1 MKTKNINKL
10 EKEITNFIE
19 SNKKYSQ
26 TSTARNLVYFMEN
39 LEITIYKWKSKLYI
53 KIYQKQLGISVNI
66 CFSLDGTE
74 LISNLIEHL
83 NSSADSLNSE
93 YNEKVL
99 KKRMSCLN

>member
-39 LEITIYKWKSKLYI
+39 LEITIYKWKSKLYV
-53 KIYQKQLGISVNI
+53 KIYQKHLRVSVNI
-66 CFSLDGTE
+66 CFLDG
-74 LISNLIEHL
+74 IEFFDNFIRNL
-83 NSSADSLNSE
+83 NSSADNLISM

>member
-1 MKTKNINKL
+1 MKTENINKL

-26 TSTARNLVYFMEN
+26 TSTARNLEFFMEKLN
-39 LEITIYKWKSKLYI
+39 ITIYKWKSKLYVNM
-53 KIYQKQLGISVNI
+53 YQKDIRVTMRIAFSV
-66 CFSLDGTE
+66 DGTE
-74 LISNLIEHL
+74 FIDNFIENL
-83 NSSADSLNSE
+83 NSTADSLISM

>member
-26 TSTARNLVYFMEN
+26 TSTAMNLVFYMEK
-39 LEITIYKWKSKLYI
+39 LKITIYKWKSKLYV
-53 KIYQKQLGISVNI
+53 KIRQNDLRVSANI
-66 CFSLDGTE
+66 CFNLDGTE
-74 LISNLIEHL
+74 LLSNFIEHL
-83 NSSADSLNSE
+83 DSSADCLISE

-99 KKRMSCLN
+99 IN